1 MHNAP
6 RKPQIARCYLG
17 TSIEVV
23 WRWGWYVVLSSSH
36 HDASDHARD
45 FGFCQANQWFSTRG
59 HAPGSSEEFKYI
71 SDVWAQPRC
80 PESESLK
87 VSLLCMSFPKLH
99 GSIWCKPTLENG
111 GILESLSLFLCHTKS
126 SLAFVLL
133 RVNYTCLIKS
143 KLDHNAYCSTLE

>member
-111 GILESLSLFLCHTKS
+111 GILESLSF
-126 SLAFVLL
+126 SLPHKEFPCFCIVACELHL
-133 RVNYTCLIKS
+133 SHKIQTGS
-143 KLDHNAYCSTLE
+143 